1 MLSRCGPRAQPVKG
15 DEEVVP
21 GCRVVAEHLQPP
33 DGQEAAE
40 VRQQPDALVVDAHV
54 EVDRREAVV
63 LQVDEDREEQG
74 PADDRDPEHD
84 LGAVRRRAAGVGR
97 PAIRPP
103 VAPPARIVR
112 AGEPWSPVAVPM
124 ALHGRIGP
132 VAPGGGLV
140 AGSIVDLMGLFNKL
154 LHAGEGRKLKNLE
167 SIPPSVGAFEPEM
180 QRLSEADLRALT
192 SNFRERLDQAPDD
205 DAKIDLLDDL
215 LPEAF
220 AATREAA
227 MRTIGQRHFDVQ
239 VMGGAALHF
248 GWVAEMKTG
257 EGKTLVATLP
267 LYLNALLGQGVH
279 LITAN
284 DYLAKRD
291 AEWMGRIYRY
301 LGLDVGIVLPQID
314 DRDAKRQ
321 AYAADITYGTN
332 NEFGFDYLRDNMAVS
347 QGRAVPA
354 RSPVRDRRRGRL
366 RPHRRSPHAA
376 HHLRSRRRRAGA
388 LPPVRRDRE
397 RPQTRPRLRGRRSEE
412 DRRAH
417 RRGRRPG
424 RGSPQRRQPLRA
436 REPELRAPDPGR
448 VARQGAVQA
457 RRRLRGAAG
466 RGQDRR
472 RVHRPHPRGPPLE
485 RGAPPGGRGQGAGA
499 DQGREPDPRH
509 GHAPELLPH
518 VRQARGHDRHRLH
531 GGGGV
536 RAHVRARGR
545 HDPHQ
550 PSDGARRRRRPHL
563 QERDGEVRRGR
574 RRHHRAPRRRPA
586 GPRGHDLGREVGAA
600 QPRAREA
607 RHPAPGAEREAARA

>member
-1 MLSRCGPRAQPVKG
+1 MPSVVPTQALPVRNRASRNTGTAPRAATPDLGDVEQVRPAAQPVEG
-15 DEEVVP
+15 DEEVVA
-21 GCRVVAEHLQPP
+21 GRGVVAEHLQPP

-63 LQVDEDREEQG
+63 LQVDEDREDQG

-84 LGAVRRRAAGVGR
+84 LGAAVGERRGRSSGDPAAGRAPGSR
-97 PAIRPP
+97 SCEPAI
-103 VAPPARIVR
+103 ASGR
-112 AGEPWSPVAVPM
+112 ASVVPSPHG
-124 ALHGRIGP
+124 LHGRIGP
-132 VAPGGGLV
+132 VASGGGLV
-140 AGSIVDLMGLFNKL
+140 AGSIDDLMGLFNKL

-167 SIPPSVGAFEPEM
+167 SIPPSVSAFEPEM
-180 QRLSEADLRALT
+180 QRRSEADLRALT

-301 LGLDVGIVLPQID
+301 LGLEVGIVLPQID

-388 LPPVRRDRE
+388 LQPVRR
-397 RPQTRPRLRGRRSEE
+397 
-412 DRRAH
+412 
-417 RRGRRPG
+417 
-424 RGSPQRRQPLRA
+424 GS
-436 REPELRAPDPGR
+436 
-448 VARQGAVQA
+448 
-457 RRRLRGAAG
+457 
-466 RGQDRR
+466 
-472 RVHRPHPRGPPLE
+472 
-485 RGAPPGGRGQGAGA
+485 
-499 DQGREPDPRH
+499 
-509 GHAPELLPH
+509 
-518 VRQARGHDRHRLH
+518 
-531 GGGGV
+531 
-536 RAHVRARGR
+536 
-545 HDPHQ
+545 
-550 PSDGARRRRRPHL
+550 
-563 QERDGEVRRGR
+563 
-574 RRHHRAPRRRPA
+574 
-586 GPRGHDLGREVGAA
+586 
-600 QPRAREA
+600 
-607 RHPAPGAEREAARA
+607 